1 MENRDASLTPF
12 LMASLKEAQDTVRS
26 YDTKA
31 QILGVGYIFSIN
43 IVAGVGDKIQSPEPI
58 GISFVVWSWIL
69 AVVPIIL
76 FGAVLY
82 PTRKVAPRL
91 GQKPEGVQRIFYV
104 EPEVID
110 SVKKHQEL
118 THACNIQRELS
129 YEILKTSSLRS
140 LKRKRFLRAL
150 SAAAI
155 SYVIM
160 FAAQVNLVEHFLTF

>member
-1 MENRDASLTPF
+1 MDNKDPHTIPF
-12 LMASLKEAQDTVRS
+12 LMASLKESQDTVRS

-31 QILGVGYIFSIN
+31 QIIGIGYIFSIN
-43 IVAGVGDKIQSPEPI
+43 IVASVGDKIEPI
-58 GISFVVWSWIL
+58 APIGVSYVVWAWIL
-69 AVVPIIL
+69 SVVPIVM
-76 FGAVLY
+76 FGAILY

-110 SVKKHQEL
+110 SVKQHQEL
-118 THACNIQRELS
+118 IHACNIQRELS
-129 YEILKTSSLRS
+129 YEILKTANLRS

-155 SYVIM
+155 SYIVM
-160 FAAQVNLVEHFLTF
+160 FVAQVNLVQHFLTF